1 MYPGT
6 RGEKMSPEPLAF
18 LIAALNDEATN
29 LKRVRRFS

>member
-1 MYPGT
+1 MHPGA
-6 RGEKMSPEPLAF
+6 RGETMSPEFLTF